1 MTILNA
7 LIGPVTG
14 LLDKFIEDK
23 DTVGYIIL
31 TFDAEGNTIITA
43 AGQLDPADCCIALE
57 RIKYQII
64 NNEGEVNEFGAGVL
78 SGLDLKVGGEG
89 MKTFYNSIV
98 PKVALAEPNRS

>member
-1 MTILNA
+1 MADIISLNKA
-7 LIGPVTG
+7 VSDDVKKSLDEIKEFKEKGLAEVT
-14 LLDKFIEDK
+14 KFIEDK

-64 NNEGEVNEFGAGVL
+64 NNEG
-78 SGLDLKVGGEG
+78 G
-89 MKTFYNSIV
+89 M
-98 PKVALAEPNRS
+98 